1 MGRCFVRYRAIVIAL
16 AGWLLT
22 SCTASGERQFAAVY
36 GTGSEQLAVATGSPG
51 QLGLLKVV
59 AEEFSRRNGARILWR
74 EAGTGESLQLLHD
87 RRVDAIM
94 VHAPAAETRAVN
106 EGWAAHRTLIGSN
119 EFFLVG
125 PADDAAQ
132 VRSAGTIV
140 EAYQRIARSQA
151 KFFSRA
157 DNSGTNQ
164 KEMAVW
170 RKAGI
175 TPVGN
180 WYIGTHD
187 FMTATLL
194 RADAEGGYFMTDS
207 STWVAAKERAPNL
220 RLLFKG
226 DPFLVNV
233 YHAYCQPNGATPGA
247 AMAAKF
253 ADFLASEKAQQIIR
267 DFGKDRYGEG
277 LYNDAQ
283 YARRFE

>member
-1 MGRCFVRYRAIVIAL
+1 MGSTPVKVLAL
-16 AGWLLT
+16 AGLLLT
-22 SCTASGERQFAAVY
+22 SCTAARQQQFAAVY

-51 QLGLLKVV
+51 ELGLLKVI
-59 AEEFSRRNGARILWR
+59 AEEFSRENDAKILWR
-74 EAGTGESLQLLHD
+74 KAGTGESLQLLHD

-94 VHAPAAETRAVN
+94 VHAPAAEKQAVN
-106 EGWAAHRTLIGSN
+106 EGWATHRTLIGSN

-132 VRSAGTIV
+132 VRSAKTVV
-140 EAYQRIARSQA
+140 EAYQRIAKSQP

-164 KEMAVW
+164 KEIAIW
-170 RKAGI
+170 QKAGV
-175 TPVGN
+175 TPVGD
-180 WYIGTHD
+180 WYIRTHD

-194 RADAEGGYFMTDS
+194 RADAERGYFMTDS
-207 STWVAAKERAPNL
+207 STWVAAKGRTPNL

-226 DPFLVNV
+226 DPFIVNV
-233 YHAYCQPNGATPGA
+233 YHAYCQPQGATRGA
-247 AMAAKF
+247 AVAAKF
-253 ADFLASEKAQQIIR
+253 LDFLASEKAPQIIR

-283 YARRFE
+283 YARQFE

>member
-1 MGRCFVRYRAIVIAL
+1 MGSTPAKVIAL
-16 AGWLLT
+16 AGLLLT
-22 SCTASGERQFAAVY
+22 SCTAARQQQFAAVY

-51 QLGLLKVV
+51 ELGLLKAI
-59 AEEFSRRNGARILWR
+59 AEEFSRESDAKILWR
-74 EAGTGESLQLLHD
+74 KAGTGESLQLLHD

-94 VHAPAAETRAVN
+94 VHAPAAEKQAVN

-125 PADDAAQ
+125 PADDPAR
-132 VRSAGTIV
+132 VRSAKTVV
-140 EAYQRIARSQA
+140 EAYQRIAKSQP

-164 KEMAVW
+164 KEIAIW
-170 RKAGI
+170 QKAGV
-175 TPVGN
+175 TPVGD
-180 WYIGTHD
+180 WYIRTHD

-194 RADAEGGYFMTDS
+194 RADAERGYFMTDS
-207 STWVAAKERAPNL
+207 STWVAAKGRTPNL

-226 DPFLVNV
+226 DPFIVNV
-233 YHAYCQPNGATPGA
+233 YHAYCQPQGATRGA
-247 AMAAKF
+247 AVAAKF
-253 ADFLASEKAQQIIR
+253 LDFLASEKAQQIIR

-283 YARRFE
+283 YARQFE